1 MGNVAVKTI
10 TMLGLPLAVFLGG
23 IWVLLKLSNRDYV
36 TQQLRQSA
44 APEDQKPLQQRLGYD
59 TDAVNRH
66 WGALDNTA
74 LGLERRF
81 LKLDLVFPFLYG
93 AALSTSS
100 LRAWAT
106 LGRPFRRVWLMAPV
120 AVTVLAD
127 WTENL
132 VQLGQLR
139 HYTEGGEAGLQ
150 PGWIRIASA
159 ATILK
164 MLFFVGAWLF
174 LVGLVI
180 NVVIRALR
188 SA

>member
-10 TMLGLPLAVFLGG
+10 TILGLPLAVFLGG
-23 IWVLLKLSNRDYV
+23 IWAMLKISDRDYV
-36 TQQLRQSA
+36 TQRLRQSA

-59 TDAVNRH
+59 AGAVNRH

-74 LGLERRF
+74 LRLERRF
-81 LKLDLVFPFLYG
+81 LELDLVFPFLYG
-93 AALSTSS
+93 AALSASS
-100 LRAWAT
+100 LMAWAT
-106 LGRPFRRVWLMAPV
+106 LGRPFRPAWLMAPV

-139 HYTEGGEAGLQ
+139 RYTEDGEAGLQ

-164 MLFFVGAWLF
+164 MSSFVGAWLF

-180 NVVIRALR
+180 SVIVRALR
-188 SA
+188 PA

>member
-10 TMLGLPLAVFLGG
+10 TILGLPLAVFLGG
-23 IWVLLKLSNRDYV
+23 LWAMLKISDRDYV
-36 TQQLRQSA
+36 TQRLRQSA

-59 TDAVNRH
+59 ADAVNRH

-74 LGLERRF
+74 LRLERRF
-81 LKLDLVFPFLYG
+81 LELDLVFPFLYG
-93 AALSTSS
+93 AALSASS
-100 LRAWAT
+100 LMAWAT
-106 LGRPFRRVWLMAPV
+106 LGRPFRPAWLMAPV

-127 WTENL
+127 WIENL

-139 HYTEGGEAGLQ
+139 RYTEGGEAGLQ

-164 MLFFVGAWLF
+164 MSSFVGTWLF

-180 NVVIRALR
+180 SVIVRALR
-188 SA
+188 PA

>member
-1 MGNVAVKTI
+1 MGGGAHDLVVEQASQPPYA
-10 TMLGLPLAVFLGG
+10 LGKEGRELAVACSACLRSHLAQLGSFR
-23 IWVLLKLSNRDYV
+23 IESKLSDRDYV

-44 APEDQKPLQQRLGYD
+44 APEDQKPVQQRLGYD
-59 TDAVNRH
+59 VGAVNRH
-66 WGALDNTA
+66 WGAFDNTA

-93 AALSTSS
+93 AALSASS

-106 LGRPFRRVWLMAPV
+106 LGRPFRPWWLMAPV

-132 VQLGQLR
+132 VQLGQPR

-150 PGWIRIASA
+150 PGWIRIPSP
-159 ATILK
+159 ATIL
-164 MLFFVGAWLF
+164 
-174 LVGLVI
+174 
-180 NVVIRALR
+180 
-188 SA
+188 